1 MISSAP
7 PSTSAH
13 IEGAE
18 SRFGALDPADGGGI
32 GHVQRRH
39 VVRPEGTDRR
49 RGRAGRRGGIVP
61 VLRQLAQI
69 DVRAAVNVP
78 AEQID
83 NPTKVHL
90 ERANQRILVGIHLKA
105 SS

>member
-1 MISSAP
+1 M
-7 PSTSAH
+7 
-13 IEGAE
+13 
-18 SRFGALDPADGGGI
+18 
-32 GHVQRRH
+32 
-39 VVRPEGTDRR
+39 
-49 RGRAGRRGGIVP
+49 P